1 MKSGVAFSDRL
12 YLAGIECFC
21 SLLSNEILE
30 EFDIPLLDQESQAE
44 RNEFSEDS
52 DEENDS
58 TLEIEFKASAMEEN
72 TSDLMVDFDFNDCLY
87 ILREKMESVVLPA
100 PYSQS
105 GLNEYRGSSACTVIA
120 LVTGCVFSQEQFKS
134 SALNS
139 FIKAFVGCID
149 FGNSLHP
156 EAHYLSAFEGI
167 MKLPNNV
174 KLFAFEEKD
183 YFPEDFKKKKNII
196 SQFSLMSEKV
206 GFVLFTVNGKT
217 ACVVKDENLYCIFD
231 SHCYEPD
238 MGAAIL
244 RCEQRHLDI
253 VPAFFLE
260 FRQAKINNEN
270 ASINTK

>member
-58 TLEIEFKASAMEEN
+58 TLEIEFKGSAMEEN

-105 GLNEYRGSSACTVIA
+105 GLNENRGSSACTVIA
-120 LVTGCVFSQEQFKS
+120 LVQ
-134 SALNS
+134 
-139 FIKAFVGCID
+139 D
-149 FGNSLHP
+149 
-156 EAHYLSAFEGI
+156 
-167 MKLPNNV
+167 
-174 KLFAFEEKD
+174 
-183 YFPEDFKKKKNII
+183 
-196 SQFSLMSEKV
+196 
-206 GFVLFTVNGKT
+206 
-217 ACVVKDENLYCIFD
+217 
-231 SHCYEPD
+231 
-238 MGAAIL
+238 
-244 RCEQRHLDI
+244 
-253 VPAFFLE
+253 
-260 FRQAKINNEN
+260 
-270 ASINTK
+270 AS